1 MPKGGRPIE
10 HVIFDWGGVFSRRP
24 PGASARSLERRLGL
38 ERGTLGGFFKEE
50 AWVEVST
57 GRIAEDEFWKR
68 VCAQFPN
75 PPDDALS
82 QRIWRHFF
90 HHGLVRKGVI
100 AIAQELRSSGT
111 GVSLLNN
118 AGPSLRPLLAPL
130 LHLFDDVV
138 ISAEVGIRKPEAEI
152 YALALERL
160 HLPGESVLFIDDFTH
175 NVAAAREA
183 GLQAHR
189 FLGPARLRRVLQRH
203 GLLISKGVAA

>member
-1 MPKGGRPIE
+1 M
-10 HVIFDWGGVFSRRP
+10 IFDWGGVFSRRP
-24 PGASARSLERRLGL
+24 PGATARSLERRLGL

-57 GRIAEDEFWKR
+57 GRIAEDEFWRR

-90 HHGLVRKGVI
+90 QHGLVRKGVI
-100 AIAQELRSSGT
+100 AIAEELRASGA
-111 GVSLLNN
+111 GVSLLSN
-118 AGPSLRPLLAPL
+118 AGPSLRPVLAPVL
-130 LHLFDDVV
+130 DLFDDVV
-138 ISAEVGIRKPEAEI
+138 ISAEVGTRKPEPEI

-160 HLPGESVLFIDDFTH
+160 GLPGPRVLFIDDFTH

-183 GLQAHR
+183 GMKAHR
-189 FLGPARLRRVLQRH
+189 FLTPARLRQALRRH
-203 GLLISKGVAA
+203 GLLGRAVAA